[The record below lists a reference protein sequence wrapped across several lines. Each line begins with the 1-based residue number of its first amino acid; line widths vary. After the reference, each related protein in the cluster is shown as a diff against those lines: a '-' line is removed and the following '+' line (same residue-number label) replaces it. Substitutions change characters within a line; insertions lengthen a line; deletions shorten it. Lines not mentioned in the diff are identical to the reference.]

1 MAQSLTHISNR
12 QVNKMKIAFY
22 TLGCK
27 VNQYDTQAI
36 TERFA
41 AKGYETVGYYM
52 DADVYVVNSCTV
64 TAESDRKTRQAVR
77 RFKKLHPESVV
88 VLTGCMPQAFPD
100 TANELPE
107 ADIVMGNRDYDELFR
122 LLEQYFACGNR
133 QVLITPHT
141 AGAVFTGSGIKGFI
155 ERTRAVVKI
164 EDGCDRFC
172 SYCIIP
178 TARGRVR
185 SKQSAELKAELE
197 ALEEAGFVEI
207 VLVGINLSAYGSDS
221 GQTLYN
227 AVELACSFD
236 GIKRVRLGS
245 LEPDRMTEEFI
256 VRLSTQAKLCPQF
269 HISLQS
275 GCDETL
281 KRMNRHYT
289 AAEYETLC
297 KELRARF
304 TDCTL
309 TTDVM
314 VGFPTESEDEFYES
328 LEFVKKIGFEKVHV
342 FPYSPRAGTIAA
354 DMKPQITKAEKEKR
368 SRIMMAAAADIRNG
382 FFESQIGLTVEV
394 LIEGEYEKGVAQG
407 FTPNYT
413 PVKIHCA
420 GLPAGTVCRVKIT
433 GVEDDYCF
441 GNLVNR

>member
-1 MAQSLTHISNR
+1 MRVL
-12 QVNKMKIAFY
+12 MKIAFY

-27 VNQYDTQAI
+27 VNQYDTQAV

-41 AKGYETVGYYM
+41 AKGFETVGYYM

-77 RFKKLHPESVV
+77 RFKKLHPDSVV
-88 VLTGCMPQAFPD
+88 VLTGCMPQAFPN
-100 TANELPE
+100 TADELPE
-107 ADIVMGNRDYDELFR
+107 ADIILGNRDYDELFR
-122 LLEQYFACGNR
+122 LLEQYFSCGNR
-133 QVLITPHT
+133 QVQITPHT
-141 AGAVFTGSGIKGFI
+141 ADAVFTGSGIKGFK

-164 EDGCDRFC
+164 EDGCDSFC

-185 SKQSAELKAELE
+185 SKPPAELKTELE
-197 ALEEAGFVEI
+197 SLEKAGFVEI
-207 VLVGINLSAYGSDS
+207 VLVGINLSAYGSDI
-221 GQTLYN
+221 GQTLCG

-245 LEPDRMTEEFI
+245 LEPETITDEMIE
-256 VRLSTQAKLCPQF
+256 RLGKQSKLCPQF
-269 HISLQS
+269 HLSLQS

-289 AAEYETLC
+289 TAEYETLC

-328 LEFVKKIGFEKVHV
+328 LEFVKKIRFEKVHV
-342 FPYSPRAGTIAA
+342 FPYSPRSGTIAA
-354 DMKPQITKAEKEKR
+354 VMKPQITKAEKEKR
-368 SRIMMAAAADIRNG
+368 SRIMMAAAQEIRNR
-382 FFESQIGLTVEV
+382 FLESQVGLTVEV
-394 LIEGEYEKGVAQG
+394 LVEGDFDKGVAQG
-407 FTPNYT
+407 YTRNYT
-413 PVKIHCA
+413 PVKIIGS
-420 GLPAGTVCRVKIT
+420 GLPAGIICRVKIT
-433 GVEDDYCF
+433 GVEDDCCSGEIF
-441 GNLVNR
+441 

>member
-1 MAQSLTHISNR
+1 MRVL
-12 QVNKMKIAFY
+12 MKIAFY

-27 VNQYDTQAI
+27 VNQYDTQAV

-41 AKGYETVGYYM
+41 AKGFETVGYYM

-77 RFKKLHPESVV
+77 RFKKLHPDSVV
-88 VLTGCMPQAFPD
+88 VLTGCMPQAFPN
-100 TANELPE
+100 TADELPE
-107 ADIVMGNRDYDELFR
+107 ADIILGNRDYDELFR
-122 LLEQYFACGNR
+122 LLEQYFSCGNR
-133 QVLITPHT
+133 QVQITPHT
-141 AGAVFTGSGIKGFI
+141 ADAVFTGSGIKGFK

-164 EDGCDRFC
+164 EDGCDSFC

-185 SKQSAELKAELE
+185 SKPPAELKTELE
-197 ALEEAGFVEI
+197 SLEKAGFVEI
-207 VLVGINLSAYGSDS
+207 VLVGINLSAYGSDI
-221 GQTLYN
+221 GQTLCG

-245 LEPDRMTEEFI
+245 LEPETITDEMIEHL
-256 VRLSTQAKLCPQF
+256 VKQSKLCPQF
-269 HISLQS
+269 HLSLQS

-289 AAEYETLC
+289 TAEYETLC

-328 LEFVKKIGFEKVHV
+328 LEFVKKIRFEKVHV
-342 FPYSPRAGTIAA
+342 FPYSPRSGTIAA
-354 DMKPQITKAEKEKR
+354 VMKPQITKAEKEKR
-368 SRIMMAAAADIRNG
+368 SRIMMAAAQEIRNR
-382 FFESQIGLTVEV
+382 FLESQVGLTVEV
-394 LIEGEYEKGVAQG
+394 LVEGDFDKGVAQG
-407 FTPNYT
+407 YTRNYT
-413 PVKIHCA
+413 PVKIIGS
-420 GLPAGTVCRVKIT
+420 GLPAGIICRVKIT
-433 GVEDDYCF
+433 GVEDDCCSGEIF
-441 GNLVNR
+441 

>member
-1 MAQSLTHISNR
+1 
-12 QVNKMKIAFY
+12 MKIAFY

-27 VNQYDTQAI
+27 VNQYDTQAV

-41 AKGYETVGYYM
+41 AKGFETVGYYM

-77 RFKKLHPESVV
+77 RFKKLHPDSVV
-88 VLTGCMPQAFPD
+88 VLTGCMPQAFPN
-100 TANELPE
+100 TADELPE
-107 ADIVMGNRDYDELFR
+107 ADIILGNRDYDELFR
-122 LLEQYFACGNR
+122 LLEQYFSCGNR
-133 QVLITPHT
+133 QVQITPHT
-141 AGAVFTGSGIKGFI
+141 ADAVFTGSGIKGFK

-164 EDGCDRFC
+164 EDGCDSFC

-185 SKQSAELKAELE
+185 SKPPAELKTELE
-197 ALEEAGFVEI
+197 SLEKAGFVEI
-207 VLVGINLSAYGSDS
+207 VLVGINLSAYGSDI
-221 GQTLYN
+221 GQTLCG

-245 LEPDRMTEEFI
+245 LEPETITDEMIEHL
-256 VRLSTQAKLCPQF
+256 VKQSKLCPQF
-269 HISLQS
+269 HLSLQS

-289 AAEYETLC
+289 TAEYETLC

-328 LEFVKKIGFEKVHV
+328 LEFVKKIRFEKVHV
-342 FPYSPRAGTIAA
+342 FPYSPRSGTIAA
-354 DMKPQITKAEKEKR
+354 VMKPQITKAEKEKR
-368 SRIMMAAAADIRNG
+368 SRIMMAAAQEIRNR
-382 FFESQIGLTVEV
+382 FLESQVGLTVEV
-394 LIEGEYEKGVAQG
+394 LVEGDFDKGVAQG
-407 FTPNYT
+407 YTRNYT
-413 PVKIHCA
+413 PVKIIGS
-420 GLPAGTVCRVKIT
+420 GLPAGIICRVKIT
-433 GVEDDYCF
+433 GVEDDCCSGEIF
-441 GNLVNR
+441 

>member
-1 MAQSLTHISNR
+1 
-12 QVNKMKIAFY
+12 MKIAFY

-27 VNQYDTQAI
+27 VNQYDTQAV

-41 AKGYETVGYYM
+41 AKGFETVGYYM

-77 RFKKLHPESVV
+77 RFKKLHPDSVV
-88 VLTGCMPQAFPD
+88 VLTGCMPQAFPN
-100 TANELPE
+100 TADELPE
-107 ADIVMGNRDYDELFR
+107 ADIILGNRDYDELFR
-122 LLEQYFACGNR
+122 LLEQYFSCGNR
-133 QVLITPHT
+133 QVQITPHT
-141 AGAVFTGSGIKGFI
+141 ADAVFTGSGIKGFK

-164 EDGCDRFC
+164 EDGCDSFC

-185 SKQSAELKAELE
+185 SKPPAELKTELE
-197 ALEEAGFVEI
+197 SLEKAGFVEI
-207 VLVGINLSAYGSDS
+207 VLVGINLSAYGSDI
-221 GQTLYN
+221 GQTLCG

-245 LEPDRMTEEFI
+245 LEPETITDEMIE
-256 VRLSTQAKLCPQF
+256 RLGKQSKLCPQF
-269 HISLQS
+269 HLSLQS
-275 GCDETL
+275 GCNETL

-289 AAEYETLC
+289 TAEYETLC

-328 LEFVKKIGFEKVHV
+328 LEFVKKIRFEKVHV
-342 FPYSPRAGTIAA
+342 FPYSPRSGTIAA
-354 DMKPQITKAEKEKR
+354 VMKPQITKAEKEKR
-368 SRIMMAAAADIRNG
+368 SRIMMAAAQEIRNR
-382 FFESQIGLTVEV
+382 FLESQVGLTVEV
-394 LIEGEYEKGVAQG
+394 LVEGDFDKGVAQG
-407 FTPNYT
+407 YTRNYT
-413 PVKIHCA
+413 PVKIIGS
-420 GLPAGTVCRVKIT
+420 GLPAGIICRVKIT
-433 GVEDDYCF
+433 GVEDDCCSGEIF
-441 GNLVNR
+441 